1 MSSIIVYLKQLQ
13 NPIKYT
19 TLGYLGAL
27 VLYNTVSTFTDSK
40 KSLDLHRQNS
50 DKKKFD
56 SDWEAVKYGAK
67 EHFTER
73 LFDSIVWPVTTIQ
86 DFIPYLVLKLNPPK
100 TN

>member
-1 MSSIIVYLKQLQ
+1 MNSVVVYFKQLP
-13 NPIKYT
+13 NPVKYT
-19 TLGYLGAL
+19 TIGYLSLL

-50 DKKKFD
+50 HKKKFA
-56 SDWEAVKYGAK
+56 SEWEAVKYGAK

-86 DFIPYLVLKLNPPK
+86 DFIPYLVLKLHPPK
-100 TN
+100 K